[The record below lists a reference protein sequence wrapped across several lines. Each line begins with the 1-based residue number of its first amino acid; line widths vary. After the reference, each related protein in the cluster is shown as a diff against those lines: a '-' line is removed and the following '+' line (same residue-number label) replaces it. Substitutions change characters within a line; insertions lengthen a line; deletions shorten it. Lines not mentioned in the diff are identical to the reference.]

1 MLGGLK
7 PDCKTVADFRRDARA
22 AFRGVF
28 RQFVLLCRRLDLY
41 GRELLAVDGTRI
53 KAVNNKDRNFT
64 RSSLQALIRAA
75 DERLNE
81 DLERLDHSDVEDGA
95 TRGGART

>member
-1 MLGGLK
+1 MIYHVVIAFDRGAEGDLK
-7 PDCKTVADFRRDARA
+7 PCEA
-22 AFRGVF
+22 
-28 RQFVLLCRRLDLY
+28 L
-41 GRELLAVDGTRI
+41 E
-53 KAVNNKDRNFT
+53 NRNFT